1 VKLVKITVPEQAKN
15 HMAHNKRVWEY
26 RMGELM
32 KTERVLEGNLCNL
45 FAILMSPCDSD
56 VKNCVERS
64 TEYANLEEELNS
76 MKLLAMI
83 KKLEYTGGTHDLNV

>member
-1 VKLVKITVPEQAKN
+1 
-15 HMAHNKRVWEY
+15 
-26 RMGELM
+26 
-32 KTERVLEGNLCNL
+32 
-45 FAILMSPCDSD
+45 MSPCDFD

-83 KKLEYTGGTHDLNV
+83 KKLEYTGGTHDQNI

>member
-1 VKLVKITVPEQAKN
+1 VKLTVPEQTEN
-15 HMAHNKRVWEY
+15 HMAHNKIVWEY
-26 RMGELM
+26 HMGELM
-32 KTERVLEGNLCNL
+32 KTERVLEGNLYNL
-45 FAILMSPCDSD
+45 FAIRMSPYDSG

-83 KKLEYTGGTHDLNV
+83 KQLEYTGGTHDMNI